1 MKQIL
6 NGIKKENPIFI
17 LLLGLCPALAV
28 THRFE
33 SAYLMGISVIIILLF
48 SNVTISIIRKLIP
61 ENVKIPVYI
70 IIIATFV
77 TTVEMLIKA
86 YTPDLH
92 ATLGIYL
99 PLITVNCIVLGRA
112 IAVASKENVKKS
124 FTDAIGI
131 GLGFLF
137 ALALIGF
144 VRELLAYNTITIMAD
159 LSRLTGYSMVYKI
172 TPFDFKVA
180 LFSSPA
186 GAFLTLGFL
195 LAFFNY
201 MSKRGEQ
208 NELN

>member
-28 THRFE
+28 THHFE
-33 SAYLMGISVIIILLF
+33 SAYIMGFCVIVVLIF
-48 SNVTISIIRKLIP
+48 SNITISIIRKLVP

-77 TTVEMLIKA
+77 TTIDMLIKA
-86 YTPDLH
+86 YIPDLH

-112 IAVASKENVKKS
+112 IAVAGKENVKKS
-124 FTDAIGI
+124 LLDAIGI
-131 GLGFLF
+131 GLGFL
-137 ALALIGF
+137 LALSLVGF
-144 VRELLAYNTITIMAD
+144 IRELLAYNTITIMSD
-159 LSRLTGYSMVYKI
+159 LTKLTGYSLVYKI
-172 TPFDFKVA
+172 TPFDLKLV

-195 LAFFNY
+195 LAIFNY
-201 MSKRGEQ
+201 FGKRGVSH
-208 NELN
+208 ELS